1 MGVLPTVAKAH
12 FPLGQ
17 PPCAPEERGGQG
29 PSAEVFTRTPAR
41 PSSLS
46 YPNRPFPGSPEPPLL
61 ARRGARKGGRCG
73 KEGMAGKFQGVCRG
87 RGRILMSQR
96 IELGVTS
103 LLREKRRLGQETA
116 GVEGPSARRGAG
128 RG

>member
-1 MGVLPTVAKAH
+1 MRPRRAGRAGA
-12 FPLGQ
+12 
-17 PPCAPEERGGQG
+17 ERGGLHAD
-29 PSAEVFTRTPAR
+29 SR
-41 PSSLS
+41 PPFLS
-46 YPNRPFPGSPEPPLL
+46 QLPQQAVPGSPEPPLL

-73 KEGMAGKFQGVCRG
+73 KEGMAEKFQGVCRG

-116 GVEGPSARRGAG
+116 GVEGPSAGRGARRG
-128 RG
+128 